1 MGSIPEV
8 DRDRL
13 AEICERYG
21 VAELDVFGSV
31 ARGDD
36 TPQSDIDL
44 LYVLRPDAKLG
55 WAIEDL
61 NDELDEL
68 FGRHVDLISKRY
80 INRRLRASI
89 LAEARLMYA
98 AA

>member
-1 MGSIPEV
+1 MGKAFDV
-8 DRDRL
+8 DLDRL

-21 VAELDVFGSV
+21 VAELDLFGSV

-36 TPQSDIDL
+36 TPDSDVDL

-55 WAIEDL
+55 FRFEDL

-68 FGRHVDLISKRY
+68 FGRHVDLVSKRVLH
-80 INRRLRASI
+80 RRMRESV
-89 LAEARLMYA
+89 LADAQQIYA